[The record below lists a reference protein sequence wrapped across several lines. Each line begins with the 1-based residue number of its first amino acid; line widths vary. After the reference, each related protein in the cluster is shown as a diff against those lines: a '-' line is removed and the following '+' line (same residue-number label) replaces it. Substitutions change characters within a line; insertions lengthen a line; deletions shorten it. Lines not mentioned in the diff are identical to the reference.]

1 MEEEEDQEKDQ
12 MNQTS
17 STSNSKSRRRIVEL
31 TRNSKSTKVKIVDR
45 STGAGRST
53 DRSATVGRFRLPK

>member
-1 MEEEEDQEKDQ
+1 MEEEEDHKEDKEDH
-12 MNQTS
+12 TS

-45 STGAGRST
+45 STGAGRP
-53 DRSATVGRFRLPK
+53 APVGLPTGELQ

>member
-1 MEEEEDQEKDQ
+1 MEEEEDHKEDKEDH
-12 MNQTS
+12 TS

-45 STGAGRST
+45 PTPVDRHRSTGLATGR
-53 DRSATVGRFRLPK
+53 LQ